1 MKMAS
6 DPVVPDGKSASLP
19 RLVVVQCALVMFV
32 GTMFFALLD
41 STAKFLTERYPV
53 WEVIFIR
60 YLSHLI
66 LFTAFLAFTKR
77 LRTSLRSKRLS
88 LQLLRS
94 FLLIFTTC
102 AFFLALRYLPLAEST
117 AMMMLTPLFV
127 SVLAVPMLGETVG
140 RHRIL
145 SIVCGMIGA
154 FIVFRPGSE
163 LFQPAALLAL
173 AAAVLYAFYQITT
186 RMLAD
191 SDSVATTTLYTAVV
205 GTLLAGLLAPFNWQ
219 AMEMQHFIFA
229 CLLGLHA
236 IFSHAAIIIAFSL
249 APASLATAFGYVG
262 IFWSALFG
270 LIIFGVL
277 PDLLAWLG
285 ILLVVASGIYL
296 LWRET
301 HHKLPP
307 TPLQR
312 LPVPMDDTN

>member
-1 MKMAS
+1 M
-6 DPVVPDGKSASLP
+6 
-19 RLVVVQCALVMFV
+19 VQCALVMFV

-77 LRTSLRSKRLS
+77 LRTSLHSKKLR

-94 FLLIFTTC
+94 CLLIFTTC
-102 AFFLALRYLPLAEST
+102 VFFLALRYLPLAEAT

-127 SVLAVPMLGETVG
+127 SVLAIPLLGEVVG
-140 RHRIL
+140 RHRLFCIAF
-145 SIVCGMIGA
+145 GMLGA
-154 FIVFRPGSE
+154 LLVFRPGSA

-173 AAAVLYAFYQITT
+173 TAAVLYALYQIAT
-186 RMLAD
+186 RMLAE

-219 AMEMQHFIFA
+219 AMEPQHFIFA

-270 LIIFGVL
+270 LMIFGVL
-277 PDLLAWLG
+277 PDVISWLG
-285 ILLVVASGIYL
+285 ILLVIASGIYL

-312 LPVPMDDTN
+312 LPVPLTEPTDSKTDSEKDPEKDREKPSP